1 MPSTSALDDLIAP
14 ILQEYTMKIAAIV
27 EEATM
32 ANVRKAID
40 SALGQGVAVERA
52 PVRAAPAVV
61 EPAAAEPVAPAPR
74 SRRKASSK
82 TPAQQRALV
91 LQGRYL
97 GRLRKLTG
105 KTRDEVKA
113 IAARDGVAAGVK
125 AADRALAAMEGFKKG
140 VR

>member
-14 ILQEYTMKIAAIV
+14 LLQEYTMKIAAIV

-32 ANVRKAID
+32 ANVRRAIN
-40 SALGQGVAVERA
+40 SALGQESVVERA

-61 EPAAAEPVAPAPR
+61 ERAAPEPAALAPR
-74 SRRKASSK
+74 SRRQGSSK

-97 GRLRKLTG
+97 GRLRKLSG

-113 IAARDGVAAGVK
+113 IAAREGVAAGIK
-125 AADRALAAMEGFKKG
+125 AADRALAAMEGSRKG
-140 VR
+140 AR